1 MQNKGALKFLTIV
14 LALACLYQLSFT
26 FVTKSVEKEALEASH
41 GDPAAEQRY
50 LDSVKS
56 QVVYN
61 LGLVKYTYAECKS
74 KELNLGLDL
83 KGGMNVMLEISEEDI
98 LRSLSNNNPDPAFNK
113 ALAEARTA
121 SQNNGAGYIDNFLK
135 AYEKA
140 DPAGRLA
147 GIFSTIEMGDKVTV
161 GMSNDEVIKVLKEQA
176 SDAIT
181 NSYNVLRNRIDRFGV
196 TQPNIQRLENSGR
209 ILVELPGIKEP
220 ERVRKLLQ
228 GTASL
233 EFWSTYNNREIYP
246 MLESINNRLAQT
258 GAIDTPDTTVAEV
271 VDSMVQADALA
282 SRLDSLESGLDSTAN
297 AALIAKQYP
306 LFSKLMPVMDQQG
319 RVGEGPVVGYA
330 NAADTAAVNSMLN
343 RPDIRVMLPRDIKL
357 MWGVKAMKG
366 TDVIYELFAIKA
378 NTRQQKAPL
387 DGSAIT
393 EARAEYSQSNG
404 AAAEVSM
411 VMNAMGAKTWA
422 RLTKEN
428 TGNYI
433 AIVLDDYVYSA
444 PLVHGE
450 IPGGRSSI
458 SGNFTYNEAND
469 LAIVLKSGKLPAP
482 ARIIQEAV
490 VGPSLGQES
499 IDAGMMSF
507 ILAFVLVMLYMVIFY
522 NTAGI
527 IVNIALLT
535 NLFFLFGVLASFG
548 AVLTLPGIA
557 GIVLTMGMAVD
568 ANVIIFERIKE
579 ELRAGKG
586 INLAIADGFKNAYSA
601 IIDGNMTTMLT
612 GIVLFIFGTG
622 PVQGF
627 ATTLIIG
634 IITSLFTAIFITR
647 LMIEGAISHGWNIKF
662 SNKLTENFLSNT
674 NIDFVGKRKYTYI
687 ISAILIVATLV
698 SFAVR
703 GMSYGVDFSG
713 GRAYVVRF
721 DQNVG
726 TNDVRA
732 ALGAKFTEG
741 LEVKQYGNNDQ
752 MRIVTQYKY
761 QESSDEVTDE
771 INMMLYE
778 SLSPLFATPLTI
790 EEFMTTAQNPYGII
804 SSDNVGPSVANDI
817 KRNAIIAVIFSLI
830 AIGGYIA
837 WRFKKWQWAMGG
849 VIALIH
855 DALITIGV
863 FSMFWGILPF
873 NLDVDQS
880 FIAAILT
887 IIGYSINNTVV
898 IFDRIRENRT
908 LYPKRKLK
916 DNINSAVNSTL
927 ARTVN
932 TTGTTLVVLLAIFIF
947 GGEVIRGF
955 IFALLFGMVIGT
967 FSSIFVSTPVSY
979 DFMKKKLKSGVEV
992 N

>member
-121 SQNNGAGYIDNFLK
+121 SQNNGAGYIDNFQK

-297 AALIAKQYP
+297 AAFIAKQYP

-979 DFMKKKLKSGVEV
+979 DFMKKKFKNGVEV

>member
-161 GMSNDEVIKVLKEQA
+161 GMSNDEVLKEQA

-674 NIDFVGKRKYTYI
+674 NIDFVGKRK
-687 ISAILIVATLV
+687 
-698 SFAVR
+698 
-703 GMSYGVDFSG
+703 
-713 GRAYVVRF
+713 
-721 DQNVG
+721 
-726 TNDVRA
+726 
-732 ALGAKFTEG
+732 
-741 LEVKQYGNNDQ
+741 
-752 MRIVTQYKY
+752 
-761 QESSDEVTDE
+761 
-771 INMMLYE
+771 
-778 SLSPLFATPLTI
+778 
-790 EEFMTTAQNPYGII
+790 
-804 SSDNVGPSVANDI
+804 
-817 KRNAIIAVIFSLI
+817 
-830 AIGGYIA
+830 
-837 WRFKKWQWAMGG
+837 
-849 VIALIH
+849 
-855 DALITIGV
+855 
-863 FSMFWGILPF
+863 
-873 NLDVDQS
+873 
-880 FIAAILT
+880 
-887 IIGYSINNTVV
+887 
-898 IFDRIRENRT
+898 
-908 LYPKRKLK
+908 
-916 DNINSAVNSTL
+916 
-927 ARTVN
+927 
-932 TTGTTLVVLLAIFIF
+932 
-947 GGEVIRGF
+947 
-955 IFALLFGMVIGT
+955 
-967 FSSIFVSTPVSY
+967 
-979 DFMKKKLKSGVEV
+979 
-992 N
+992 

>member
-1 MQNKGALKFLTIV
+1 MQNKGALKFLTVV
-14 LALACLYQLSFT
+14 LALACIYQLSFT
-26 FVTKSVEKEALEASH
+26 FVTRSVEKDAVEASN
-41 GDPAAEQRY
+41 GDPLAEQRY
-50 LDSVKS
+50 LDSIKS

-61 LGLVKYTYAECKS
+61 LGFVEYTYSECKS

-98 LRSLSNNNPDPAFNK
+98 LRSLSNNNPDPAFNQ
-113 ALAEARTA
+113 ALVEARNETRN
-121 SQNNGAGYIDNFLK
+121 SSSNYIDNFKK
-135 AYEKA
+135 AYERIA
-140 DPAGRLA
+140 PTGRLA
-147 GIFSTIEMGDKVTV
+147 GIFSTIEMGDKITV
-161 GMSNDEVIKVLKEQA
+161 SMSNDEVIRVLKEQA
-176 SDAIT
+176 GDAIT

-233 EFWSTYNNREIYP
+233 EFWATYNNTDIYP
-246 MLESINNRLAQT
+246 FLEDANARLAQIAT
-258 GAIDTPDTTVAEV
+258 
-271 VDSMVQADALA
+271 
-282 SRLDSLESGLDSTAN
+282 LESGDSVKNEEVKDGGSLASKIDSLGNTTDSTATN
-297 AALIAKQYP
+297 AANYP
-306 LFSKLMPVMDQQG
+306 LFSKLMPAVDQQG
-319 RVGEGPVVGYA
+319 SLMSGPVVGFA
-330 NAADTAAVNSMLN
+330 NAADTSAINSMLN
-343 RPDIRVMLPRDIKL
+343 RSEVRSMLPRDLKL

-366 TDVIYELFAIKA
+366 TDVIYELYAIKA
-378 NTRQQKAPL
+378 NTKQQKAPL
-387 DGSAIT
+387 DGSVIT
-393 EARAEYSQSNG
+393 EARAEYSQQGG

-411 VMNAMGAKTWA
+411 TMNAVGAKTWA

-428 TGNYI
+428 TDNYI
-433 AIVLDDYVYSA
+433 AIVLDNYVYSA
-444 PLVHGE
+444 PYVHGE

-507 ILAFVLVMLYMVIFY
+507 VLAFILVMLYMIIFY
-522 NTAGI
+522 SSAGA
-527 IVNIALLT
+527 IVNVALLS

-568 ANVIIFERIKE
+568 ANVIIFERVKE

-601 IIDGNMTTMLT
+601 IIDGNTTTMLT

-634 IITSLFTAIFITR
+634 IITSLFTAIFLTR
-647 LMIEGAISHGWNIKF
+647 LMLEGAIARGWKIHF
-662 SNKLTENFLSNT
+662 ANKLTENFLSNT
-674 NIDFVGKRKYTYI
+674 NVDFIGKRKYTYV
-687 ISAILIVATLV
+687 ISGALILATLV

-721 DQNVG
+721 DHNVG
-726 TNDVRA
+726 TNEVRK
-732 ALGAKFTEG
+732 ALGSKFSDG

-761 QESSDEVTDE
+761 QESGDEVTNE

-778 SLSPLFATPLTI
+778 SLSPLYENKLTVD
-790 EEFMTTAQNPYGII
+790 EFLTTATSPFGII
-804 SSDNVGPSVANDI
+804 SSDNVGPTVANDI

-830 AIGGYIA
+830 AIGIYIA
-837 WRFKKWQWAMGG
+837 IRFKKWQWAMGG
-849 VIALIH
+849 VIALAH

-908 LYPKRKLK
+908 LYPKRPLK
-916 DNINSAVNSTL
+916 DNINNAVNSTL
-927 ARTVN
+927 ARTIN

-955 IFALLFGMVIGT
+955 VFALLFGIIIGT
-967 FSSIFVSTPVSY
+967 FSSIFVSTPIAY
-979 DFMKKKLKSGVEV
+979 DFMKKKLKNGIEA
-992 N
+992 